1 MCKNKSKGE
10 FLQQRDH
17 PRLQKMRGMDQFKVV
32 KMTAFVFDDD
42 VFDISTASHEHC
54 RFIQSLHV

>member
-1 MCKNKSKGE
+1 
-10 FLQQRDH
+10 
-17 PRLQKMRGMDQFKVV
+17 MRGMDQFKVV